1 MTDLFSSININS
13 SFQRSARIDNKISK
27 EFLDN
32 FVFHDTSKKVLNQ
45 ISSSL
50 LNSNQSGFT
59 LTGPYG
65 TGKSSLALF
74 LKALISKE
82 TSIKKHAE
90 KIANLNNKHLFSKV
104 FLNKKKWFTLN
115 VIGSRADAAE
125 SIAEQIDETIHHS
138 WISKGIPPSL
148 KTKTKRTV
156 AGVIK
161 SLNNLIKEL
170 NKKDYGLIFIVDEMG
185 KFLDYSSGVGSD
197 LNLFQEIAENFS
209 NARLNKEGEPIFI
222 GILHQPF
229 EEYASNLGRSV
240 QEDWQKIQGRFE
252 DIPFSINSEETA
264 HLIEKAIKQKKINN
278 DFNKLANNIIKTI
291 NGKVNKSYANTLAK
305 CNPIH
310 PLVTLLLNPIS
321 RQRFGQNERS
331 IFSFLNSGEPNGFL
345 YFLQNQTNKNEI
357 YTLDKLFDYL
367 QVNLEPSILV
377 SNIGQAWSEASVSIR
392 RAESLD
398 DQDVI
403 KITKCISLIDL
414 FGKNISLFPSKE
426 ILLNCLELSQNKLNK
441 ILKDLE
447 NKKII
452 VFRKFKNAYA
462 LFSGSDIDLDE
473 VTELNKSKIK
483 DDYDIIL
490 SELPQ
495 LQPIVAKKHF
505 HRTGTQRIYQRFCLV
520 LTNVK
525 KTVEEIVKLDIS
537 TASAGAFIFLCR
549 TKEDSQKD
557 FEDKLVELSQIKFPK
572 PVIIG
577 TSKNFNEFF
586 SYALEIA
593 ALKRVRQTV
602 SGIEGDSIAKKE
614 LKGRLTAYQ
623 NMLFN
628 SLYLN
633 FENAGWIFNKE
644 KIKEQ
649 NLSSIASYVSDK
661 VFNLTPIIHNELIVR
676 DRISSMSM
684 SGSVNLLKLI
694 FNNSNHKNLGM
705 EGHPSEFGI
714 YISLIKSNNLH
725 IKNGDEYEFSF
736 KKTKNNSIKIIY
748 EEFLKLIKNSK
759 EAINISEIYAHFV
772 KQPYG
777 IKLGLLPILL
787 GLFFKAND
795 SSCALYTIDEQGK
808 ESLVTDF
815 DQKIAE
821 KLYHLPETLKIMYV
835 KIEGEKQVILDE
847 FKTYVEKSLL
857 KNKIIENPTPLNVL
871 KPIVVKTYQLPT
883 YAQKT
888 RNFIDKRVLV
898 LRDELLSTHNPYEL
912 LYVKLPQ
919 ICGTEDPKKLI
930 KEFDK
935 IYSELDEVYNQLIDE
950 FKNKIINVFQSD
962 KNISD
967 IDFETIK
974 SWAKK
979 IGSRDP
985 FSAKIN
991 DLSETQWLEQVISF
1005 AAAKPANEWNDI
1017 EYKKAGLAIEEMVR
1031 HFIMSYRLYTLRE
1044 NHSETKIIDIA
1055 IFDGKN
1061 PERSSKFY
1069 NFKNTKNQSVD
1080 KVSQEVLKLLE
1091 GQNLSESEK
1100 GEVVLKVLRKIMKFS
1115 NEKDEKLA

>member
-1 MTDLFSSININS
+1 MTDLFSTVNINS

-50 LNSNQSGFT
+50 INSNQSGFT

-82 TSIKKHAE
+82 TSIKKQAE
-90 KIANLNNKHLFSKV
+90 KIANFNNKHLFSKV
-104 FLNKKKWFTLN
+104 FLNKRKWFTLN
-115 VIGSRADAAE
+115 VIGSKTDAAE
-125 SIAEQIDETIHHS
+125 SIAEQIDETIEHQ
-138 WISKGIPPSL
+138 WISKSIPSSL
-148 KTKTKRTV
+148 KTKTKKTV

-161 SLNNLIKEL
+161 SLNVLIKEL
-170 NKKDYGLIFIVDEMG
+170 EKKNYGLILIVDEMG
-185 KFLDYSSGVGSD
+185 KFLDYSSKVGSD

-209 NARLNKEGEPIFI
+209 NARLNKEGEPIFV

-240 QEDWQKIQGRFE
+240 AEDWQKIQGRFE

-264 HLIEKAIKQKKINN
+264 NLIEKAIKQKKLDSN
-278 DFNKLANNIIKTI
+278 FSKLANNIIKTI

-345 YFLQNQTNKNEI
+345 HFLQNRNNKSDI

-377 SNIGQAWSEASVSIR
+377 SNIAQAWSEASVSIR

-403 KITKCISLIDL
+403 KIAKCISLVDL

-426 ILLNCLELSQNKLNK
+426 ILSNSLDISQNKLNK

-447 NKKII
+447 AKKII

-505 HRTGTQRIYQRFCLV
+505 HRTGTQRIFQRFCLV

-537 TASAGAFIFLCR
+537 NASAGAFIFLCR

-557 FEDKLVELSQIKFPK
+557 FDQKLIELSQIKFPK

-593 ALKRVRQTV
+593 ALKRVKQTV
-602 SGIEGDSIAKKE
+602 SAIEGDSIAKKE

-633 FENAGWIFNKE
+633 FESAEWRFNKE
-644 KIKEQ
+644 KIKER
-649 NLSSIASYVSDK
+649 NLSSIASHVSDR
-661 VFNLTPIIHNELIVR
+661 VFNSTPIIHNELIVR

-684 SGSVNLLKLI
+684 SGAVNLLKLI
-694 FNNSNHKNLGM
+694 FNNSHQKNLSM
-705 EGHPSEFGI
+705 SGHPSEFGI
-714 YISLIKSNNLH
+714 YLSIIKSNNLH
-725 IKNGDEYEFSF
+725 VKNGDDYEFSL
-736 KKTKNNSIKIIY
+736 KKTKNDSIKIVY
-748 EEFLKLIKNSK
+748 DEFLKLIKDSK
-759 EAINISEIYAHFV
+759 EALSVSEIYAHFV

-777 IKLGLLPILL
+777 IKLGLLPILV
-787 GLFFKAND
+787 GLFFKVND
-795 SSCALYTIDEQGK
+795 SSCALYTKDEQGK
-808 ESLVTDF
+808 QSLVTEF

-821 KLYHLPETLKIMYV
+821 RLYHLPETLKIMYV
-835 KIEGEKQVILDE
+835 KISGEKQVILDE
-847 FKTYVEKSLL
+847 FKGYVEKNFL
-857 KNKIIENPTPLNVL
+857 NNNIIENPTPLNVL
-871 KPIVVKTYQLPT
+871 KPIVVKAYKLPN

-888 RNFIDKRVLV
+888 RNFKDQRVLL
-898 LRDELLSTHNPYEL
+898 LRDELLSTHNPHEL

-935 IYSELDEVYNQLIDE
+935 IYSELNEVYDQLIEE

-962 KNISD
+962 PNISD

-974 SWAKK
+974 LWSKQ

-991 DLSETQWLEQVISF
+991 SLEESKWIEQVISF
-1005 AAAKPANEWNDI
+1005 AAAKPANEWND
-1017 EYKKAGLAIEEMVR
+1017 KDFQDAGLAIEEMVR

-1069 NFKNTKNQSVD
+1069 KFSNSKNQSVD
-1080 KVSQEVLKLLE
+1080 KVSQEVLGLLE